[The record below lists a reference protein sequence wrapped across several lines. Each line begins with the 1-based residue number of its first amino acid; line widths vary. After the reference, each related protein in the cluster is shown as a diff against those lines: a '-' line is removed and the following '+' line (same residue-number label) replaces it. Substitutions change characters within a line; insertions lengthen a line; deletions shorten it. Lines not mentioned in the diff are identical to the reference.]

1 MAAEVPRPLRTHL
14 TRGTVLAAAVPLV
27 ALSLA
32 ACTPTDS
39 SSTSKSSSK
48 SRSKS
53 STSTVV
59 VISAADDVCWTATV
73 DGKKHKGCGD
83 AEFTD
88 RKGGKSATV
97 VKTSDGSRVGVKLV
111 VRGKTVDRG
120 SVWRRD
126 HSAEV
131 AADG

>member
-1 MAAEVPRPLRTHL
+1 MAAEVPRPHRAYL
-14 TRGTVLAAAVPLV
+14 TRGPVLAAAVPLV
-27 ALSLA
+27 LSLA

-39 SSTSKSSSK
+39 SSTSKSSS
-48 SRSKS
+48 RSKS
-53 STSTVV
+53 SSSTVV

-111 VRGKTVDRG
+111 VRGRTVDRG

-126 HSAEV
+126 HSTVVAE
-131 AADG
+131 DG

>member
-1 MAAEVPRPLRTHL
+1 MAAEVPRPHRTHL
-14 TRGTVLAAAVPLV
+14 TRGPVLAAAVPLV

-39 SSTSKSSSK
+39 SKSSSSSSK
-48 SRSKS
+48 SSKS

-120 SVWRRD
+120 SVWRRN
-126 HSAEV
+126 HSTVVVE
-131 AADG
+131 DG